1 MSANL
6 KKEYE
11 SLLALEKQLT
21 NVAKDEFLDFV
32 RSCNGYIKTED
43 LKDEFEKN
51 IKLLKTLKRIE
62 PKK

>member
-1 MSANL
+1 MSAKL

-11 SLLALEKQLT
+11 SLLALERQLT
-21 NVAKDEFLDFV
+21 DVAKNEFLEFV

-51 IKLLKTLKRIE
+51 INLLNTLNKMK
-62 PKK
+62 PQD